1 LISRLKA
8 SSPLITFAV
17 TIMLLCVAETM
28 LAQTAIPPE
37 IAAARQTLAAK
48 EFVHAKEMF
57 RAYVVAH
64 PGSVDG
70 ELGVA
75 DAELG
80 LHQYEAAE
88 LDYRRVTAVQPE
100 LWVAH
105 KNLVV
110 VEAALGRWEEFD
122 NERELLKMARRRGA
136 PGITVRESDV
146 IDSFDT
152 PGKQGV
158 AGEHWIVRE
167 YYEPVGRSLTRYN
180 FERFSAD
187 GKVREYIS
195 LESADAAAKALAG
208 GDVRIGVDQGV
219 VPIKDFAL
227 NFYTDKGHG
236 TIRQYPVGEPSY
248 ERVRADVLR
257 WLRR

>member
-1 LISRLKA
+1 MMVSRNAGLQTA
-8 SSPLITFAV
+8 AILLGCALGAV
-17 TIMLLCVAETM
+17 
-28 LAQTAIPPE
+28 AQTPLPKELAG
-37 IAAARQTLAAK
+37 ARQALAAK
-48 EFVHAKEMF
+48 DFVRARQIF
-57 RAYVVAH
+57 RAYVAAH

-80 LHQYEAAE
+80 LHEYEAAE
-88 LDYRRVTAVQPE
+88 LDYRRVAAQQPE

-122 NERELLKMARRRGA
+122 REHALLRAARERGA
-136 PGITVRESDV
+136 PGITARESDV
-146 IDSFDT
+146 IDSFDIAAAKGH
-152 PGKQGV
+152 PAQ
-158 AGEHWIVRE
+158 HWIVRE

-180 FERFSAD
+180 FELFSAD

-195 LESADAAAKALAG
+195 LESAEEAQKALAG
-208 GDVRIGVDQGV
+208 GDVRIGVDRGV

-227 NFYTDKGHG
+227 NWYTGKAHG
-236 TIRQYPVGEPSY
+236 PIAQYPKGEPSY
-248 ERVRADVLR
+248 EAVRAAVLR
-257 WLRR
+257 WLRGQAPS